1 MSWPPS
7 VGGKCSR
14 ACRAI
19 GSRVSLAHC
28 KHIHSVCVPCQ
39 RFLYLSGGTEYFSDA
54 SETDEEYDERE
65 KLLSGEEA
73 LCILL
78 NRLTY
83 AYSIPQPSFRTHVAN
98 SKRMNTAAK
107 TGSSHRF

>member
-1 MSWPPS
+1 
-7 VGGKCSR
+7 
-14 ACRAI
+14 
-19 GSRVSLAHC
+19 
-28 KHIHSVCVPCQ
+28 
-39 RFLYLSGGTEYFSDA
+39 A

-73 LCILL
+73 LCMLL